1 MGLVGLKIGLVQA
14 ACDEQKEVI
23 TDLVRNE
30 VYGNEVVQVEVG
42 KELGPVIREFEVL
55 SLIKPK
61 EKEETSEERKVQ
73 QQDPDRMVKQAARG
87 RIKIIVREKGK
98 AQVVEKFGQAQEVS
112 KKRKGNAEMFLKPD
126 GRDQKRLCE
135 GENEGVNIYLLKQR

>member
-1 MGLVGLKIGLVQA
+1 MVSVGLKMGLKQVA
-14 ACDEQKEVI
+14 YDEQKDSR
-23 TDLVRNE
+23 TDLVRKE
-30 VYGNEVVQVEVG
+30 VHGNNVVQVEVG

-73 QQDPDRMVKQAARG
+73 QQDPDRMVKQVARG

-112 KKRKGNAEMFLKPD
+112 KKRKGNVEMLLSLMVEIRNVYVK
-126 GRDQKRLCE
+126 GNMKR
-135 GENEGVNIYLLKQR
+135 VNIYLLKRR

>member
-1 MGLVGLKIGLVQA
+1 MVSVGLKMGLKQVA
-14 ACDEQKEVI
+14 YDEQKDSR
-23 TDLVRNE
+23 TDLVRKE
-30 VYGNEVVQVEVG
+30 VHGNNVVQVEVG

-55 SLIKPK
+55 SLMKPK

-73 QQDPDRMVKQAARG
+73 QQDPDRMVKQVARG

-112 KKRKGNAEMFLKPD
+112 KKRKGNVEMLFKSD
-126 GRDQKRLCE
+126 GRD
-135 GENEGVNIYLLKQR
+135 